1 MWLKNEDGF
10 YMAELILSLSGWL
23 LISGIIVPLF
33 IQVNKQAIEI
43 QEKSEAL
50 HILYEYMQTV
60 TMENPVKEN
69 KIFSGDHTNYEIVWE
84 KEQEDGSREVSISYE
99 NVFGQTIQIYEKT
112 Q

>member
-10 YMAELILSLSGWL
+10 YMAELLISLSGWL
-23 LISGIIVPLF
+23 LISGILVPLF
-33 IQVNKQAIEI
+33 IQVNQQSIEI

-69 KIFSGDHTNYEIVWE
+69 KFLTGHHTNYEIVWG
-84 KEQEDGSREVSISYE
+84 KEQENGKREVSIRYE
-99 NVFGQTIQIYEKT
+99 NVYGRTIQIYEST